1 MNVTFH
7 IPSKDTYQIRPWMRS
22 VSVTQVSLESL
33 RLQPLEVESLQ
44 ALELE
49 RTESLWSELCG
60 GGRAL
65 SQTAEHRVQRL
76 HSLQGS
82 YWFRPCL
89 KVHEWDPI
97 FWGGKYLK
105 NNKSMVI
112 LHCLGWGCVSKR

>member
-1 MNVTFH
+1 MQEPFFLDVHLGTLPPSVQDKQYMNMTFH
-7 IPSKDTYQIRPWMRS
+7 AFQIPSKDTYTKLRPWMRS
-22 VSVTQVSLESL
+22 VFVTQVSLESL
-33 RLQPLEVESLQ
+33 RLQPLEVESLE

-82 YWFRPCL
+82 YW
-89 KVHEWDPI
+89 
-97 FWGGKYLK
+97 
-105 NNKSMVI
+105 KS
-112 LHCLGWGCVSKR
+112 LPQGS

>member
-1 MNVTFH
+1 MNMTFH
-7 IPSKDTYQIRPWMRS
+7 DISHSLKRYIPNKTMDALSICHASFTRIS
-22 VSVTQVSLESL
+22 ALE
-33 RLQPLEVESLQ
+33 PLEVESLE

-82 YWFRPCL
+82 YW
-89 KVHEWDPI
+89 
-97 FWGGKYLK
+97 
-105 NNKSMVI
+105 KS
-112 LHCLGWGCVSKR
+112 LPQGS